1 MTTARVDLA
10 TRIELEDF
18 YYREA
23 ELLDERRWEEWL
35 ELFAPEL
42 EYFAPLRVTRKS
54 PASDIIEELGHFD
67 DTKMSLGLRVK
78 RLRTDVAWA
87 EDPPSHTRRLIT
99 NLRAVLAAD
108 GTVTVRTNMLLYRSR
123 GDLGAFDLL
132 VGERHDVLRRAV
144 AADGAAAGDG
154 GWLIARRRIILDQS
168 SLGTKNLGVLL

>member
-1 MTTARVDLA
+1 MTTAARVDLA

-42 EYFAPLRVTRKS
+42 EYFAPLLATRKS
-54 PASDIIEELGHFD
+54 PASTVVEELGHFD
-67 DTKMSLGLRVK
+67 DTKPSLCLRIR

-99 NLRAVLAAD
+99 NLRATAAED
-108 GTVTVRTNMLLYRSR
+108 GGVTVRTNMLLYRSR
-123 GDLGAFDLL
+123 GDMGAFDLI
-132 VGERHDVLRRAV
+132 VGERRDLLRRAPDV
-144 AADGAAAGDG
+144 DSGAG
-154 GWLIARRRIILDQS
+154 GWLITNRRIIIDQS
-168 SLGTKNLGVLL
+168 SLATKNLGVLL